1 MLCPQCPIVH
11 KLQGQKFQLRKGEKM
26 GMAISEDDNGT
37 KQALMESL
45 ENIAEKLP
53 EEVAAELNRIWWEI
67 WMDAIDF
74 CSKTMDTGALASSI
88 NVIEGG
94 MVVSGGMGMSRIPRQ
109 PIGNWIF
116 DRSIIAGD
124 ETVMNP
130 LTGKSTA
137 LYAEWVHDGHIM
149 RDGTFWEGNPF
160 LQDALD
166 AHEAELEEAVDK
178 AMRELGLS
186 KGEE

>member
-1 MLCPQCPIVH
+1 
-11 KLQGQKFQLRKGEKM
+11 M
-26 GMAISEDDNGT
+26 GIAIYETDDGT
-37 KQALMESL
+37 KEKLIV
-45 ENIAEKLP
+45 NIAEIQTELP
-53 EEVAAELNRIWWEI
+53 QEIAAELEKIWYEI

-94 MVVSGGMGMSRIPRQ
+94 MIIGGGMGMSRTPRE

-124 ETVMNP
+124 VSIINP
-130 LTGKSTA
+130 KTGKSTA
-137 LYAEWVHDGHIM
+137 LYAEWIHDGHMM
-149 RDGTFWEGNPF
+149 RNGSFWEGNPF

-166 AHEAELEEAVDK
+166 AHEAELEAVVDR
-178 AMRELGLS
+178 ALHELELD
-186 KGEE
+186 KGED

>member
-1 MLCPQCPIVH
+1 
-11 KLQGQKFQLRKGEKM
+11 
-26 GMAISEDDNGT
+26 MAVVIQESDNGT
-37 KQALMESL
+37 KQEVMETIG
-45 ENIAEKLP
+45 NIERELP
-53 EEVAAELNRIWWEI
+53 QEIADELSRIWYEI
-67 WMDAIDF
+67 WMDAIEF

-94 MVVSGGMGMSRIPRQ
+94 MVVQGGMGLSRTPRQ

-124 ETVMNP
+124 VTVINP
-130 LTGKSTA
+130 KTGKPTS
-137 LYAEWVHDGHIM
+137 LYAEWVHDGHMM

-166 AHEAELEEAVDK
+166 AHEAELDMAVER
-178 AMRELGLS
+178 AMKELGLQ
-186 KGEE
+186 GEG